1 MWNQFSYFCIS
12 FLLSA
17 KSVNRFSTLGL
28 WVKIRDVP
36 WYSHFLFCF
45 FSFLPH
51 YHIYV
56 SKEEVGKKIITN
68 FNFAN
73 ITLIAALV
81 DCSHENVKLNM
92 KYAIEE
98 TGQHEPRYHYQPY
111 SCICVCVWI
120 KTVNVYSIWKAL
132 FTFLFFNPS
141 LVSLFISGKLVTL
154 AFHRLYEVQTC
165 FKISTFIKK
174 YLKRIQ
180 KLDMNLSKR
189 NRTST

>member
-1 MWNQFSYFCIS
+1 MSKN
-12 FLLSA
+12 
-17 KSVNRFSTLGL
+17 LG
-28 WVKIRDVP
+28 R
-36 WYSHFLFCF
+36 
-45 FSFLPH
+45 
-51 YHIYV
+51 
-56 SKEEVGKKIITN
+56 
-68 FNFAN
+68 
-73 ITLIAALV
+73 TLILSFPLLLFFFLTSL
-81 DCSHENVKLNM
+81 SHLCVKRGSWKENNYKLQLC
-92 KYAIEE
+92 K
-98 TGQHEPRYHYQPY
+98 HHPY
-111 SCICVCVWI
+111 SSTCWLFTWKCQAKYEICNWRNGTTWAPLPLPTLFVHMCVCVWI